1 MTDTKRGVHIAI
13 DKEKL
18 RKALLRRQLTM
29 RQISEENYYSHSWL
43 AYMSSKG
50 YVTAVAME
58 ILKKYGITE
67 EEIMP

>member
-13 DKEKL
+13 DKTKL
-18 RKALLRRQLTM
+18 RKALLRKQLTM

-50 YVTAVAME
+50 YVTGVAME

-67 EEIMP
+67 EEIRA

>member
-13 DKEKL
+13 DKTKL
-18 RKALLRRQLTM
+18 RKALLRRQLTQ
-29 RQISEENYYSHSWL
+29 RGISEENYYSHSWL

-67 EEIMP
+67 EEIRA

>member
-13 DKEKL
+13 DKTKL

-29 RQISEENYYSHSWL
+29 RQISEESYYSHSWL

-50 YVTAVAME
+50 YVTGVAME

-67 EEIMP
+67 EEIRA

>member
-1 MTDTKRGVHIAI
+1 MMDKMRGVHIAV
-13 DKEKL
+13 DKTKL

-67 EEIMP
+67 EEIRP

>member
-1 MTDTKRGVHIAI
+1 MMDTKRGVHIAV
-13 DKEKL
+13 DKTKM

-29 RQISEENYYSHSWL
+29 QQISEENYYSRSWL

-58 ILKKYGITE
+58 ILKTYGITE
-67 EEIMP
+67 KEIMP

>member
-13 DKEKL
+13 DKTKL
-18 RKALLRRQLTM
+18 RKALLRKLTM

-50 YVTAVAME
+50 YVTAVTME

-67 EEIMP
+67 EEIRA

>member
-1 MTDTKRGVHIAI
+1 MYRAKGRVMA

-18 RKALLRRQLTM
+18 RKALLRRRLTM

-67 EEIMP
+67 EEIRP

>member
-1 MTDTKRGVHIAI
+1 M
-13 DKEKL
+13 
-18 RKALLRRQLTM
+18 RKALLRKQLTM

-43 AYMSSKG
+43 AYMTSKG

-67 EEIMP
+67 EEIRP

>member
-13 DKEKL
+13 DKTKM

-29 RQISEENYYSHSWL
+29 RGISEENYYSHSWL
-43 AYMSSKG
+43 AYMASKG
-50 YVTAVAME
+50 FVTGTAME

>member
-1 MTDTKRGVHIAI
+1 MDAMRGVHIAI

-18 RKALLRRQLTM
+18 RKALLRRQLTK
-29 RQISEENYYSHSWL
+29 RQVSEENYYSHAWL
-43 AYMSSKG
+43 TYMSSKG

-67 EEIMP
+67 EEIRA

>member
-13 DKEKL
+13 DKTKL
-18 RKALLRRQLTM
+18 RKALLRRQLTQ
-29 RQISEENYYSHSWL
+29 RGISEENYYSHSWL

-50 YVTAVAME
+50 FVTALAME

-67 EEIMP
+67 EEIRA